1 MEFLQIDVLV
11 YEIKNN
17 GSGGNKMAETENSKD
32 LISVLW
38 SGADILR
45 SKMDANEYKDYLL
58 GIVFYKYLSDSFLI
72 KVYDMICD
80 DKPESLKEALE
91 AYKEELKGEY
101 AEDLVKEMRDEC
113 HYVIEPEL
121 TYTYFADAAR
131 NNAFNREQLQ
141 KAFNNI
147 EQSDPIFADLFTDI
161 DLYSNR
167 LGTGDHKQSDTVAN
181 LIKEIDKA
189 DLLNSDAEILG
200 NAYEYLIGQ
209 FASETGKKAG
219 EFYTPQAVSKI
230 LTRIAIAGQ
239 EEKRGLS
246 VYDPCMGSGSLLLNA
261 KKYSEQPQYIKYY
274 GQELNTST
282 YNLARMNMFLHG
294 IVAENQKLRNGDTL
308 DGDWPTDEETDFNMV
323 LMNPPY
329 SAKWSAALGFLQ
341 DERFSEYGV
350 LAPKSKADYA
360 FLLHGLYHLKNNG
373 TMAIVLPHGVLF
385 RGAAEGKI
393 REKLLRAGN
402 IYAVIGLPAN
412 LFYNTS
418 IPTCIIVL
426 KKHRDGRDVLFI
438 DASKKFNKGKKQN
451 EMLDEHIDEVVKL
464 YTKRETVEKEVFL
477 ASFEDIEKNDF
488 NLNIPRYV
496 DTFEE
501 EEPIDLNALLTD
513 MKKTDEEI
521 EKVEGEFLSLMK
533 QLTSTDETIMTSLN
547 DLIGMMEGK

>member
-1 MEFLQIDVLV
+1 
-11 YEIKNN
+11 
-17 GSGGNKMAETENSKD
+17 MAEVENSKD

-72 KVYDMICD
+72 KVYDLIYD
-80 DKPESLKEALE
+80 EKPESLKQALDAYREALDDDS
-91 AYKEELKGEY
+91 ADELI
-101 AEDLVKEMRDEC
+101 DEIKSAC
-113 HYVIEPEL
+113 HYVIEPDL
-121 TYTYFADAAR
+121 TYTCFAEAAR
-131 NNAFNREQLQ
+131 SNAFNREQLQ

-167 LGTGDHKQSDTVAN
+167 LGTGDQKQSDTISSLV
-181 LIKEIDKA
+181 KEIDKA
-189 DLLNSDAEILG
+189 DLLNSDADVLG

-230 LTRIAIAGQ
+230 LTKIAIMGQ
-239 EEKRGLS
+239 EDKKGLS

-261 KKYSEQPQYIKYY
+261 KKYAAEPAYIKYY
-274 GQELNTST
+274 GQELMTST

-294 IVAENQKLRNGDTL
+294 IVPENQNLRNGDTL

-329 SAKWSAALGFLQ
+329 SAKWSAAQGFLQ
-341 DERFSEYGV
+341 DERFSDYGV

-360 FLLHGLYHLKNNG
+360 FLLHGLYHLKSNG

-385 RGAAEGKI
+385 RGASEGTI

-402 IYAVIGLPAN
+402 IYAVIGLPSN

-418 IPTCIIVL
+418 IPTCIVVL
-426 KKHRDGRDVLFI
+426 KKHREGRDVLFI
-438 DASKKFNKGKKQN
+438 DASQMFEKGKKQN
-451 EMLDEHIDEVVKL
+451 AMTDEHINEVLNL
-464 YTKRETVEKEVFL
+464 YNERKSVDKKAYL
-477 ASFEDIEKNDF
+477 ASFEDVEKNDF

-496 DTFEE
+496 DNFEKEE
-501 EEPIDLNALLTD
+501 EIDLSELLKEMKETD
-513 MKKTDEEI
+513 SEI
-521 EKVEGEFLSLMK
+521 AQVQNDFVSLLK
-533 QLTSTDETIMTSLN
+533 DLTSSDESVLASLN
-547 DLIGMMEGK
+547 DFIGMIEGGCI

>member
-1 MEFLQIDVLV
+1 
-11 YEIKNN
+11 
-17 GSGGNKMAETENSKD
+17 MAEAENSKD

-72 KVYDMICD
+72 KVYDLIND
-80 DKPESLKEALE
+80 EKPDTLKDALDEYREALKDE
-91 AYKEELKGEY
+91 SADELMHEIKS
-101 AEDLVKEMRDEC
+101 AC

-121 TYTYFADAAR
+121 TYTCFAESAR
-131 NNAFNREQLQ
+131 NNAFNREKLQ

-147 EQSDPIFADLFTDI
+147 EQSDPLFADLFTDI

-167 LGTGDHKQSDTVAN
+167 LGTGDQKQSDTISD

-189 DLLNSDAEILG
+189 DLLNTDDDVLG

-230 LTRIAIAGQ
+230 LTKIAILGQ
-239 EEKRGLS
+239 EDKKGLS

-261 KKYSEQPQYIKYY
+261 KKYSTDPMNIKYY
-274 GQELNTST
+274 GQELMTST

-294 IVAENQKLRNGDTL
+294 IVPENQKLKNGDTL
-308 DGDWPTDEETDFNMV
+308 DSDWPTDEETDFNMV

-329 SAKWSAALGFLQ
+329 SAKWSAAAGFLQ
-341 DERFSEYGV
+341 DERFSDYGV

-393 REKLLRAGN
+393 REKLLRSGN

-418 IPTCIIVL
+418 IPTCIVVL

-451 EMLDEHIDEVVKL
+451 EMTDEHIDSILDL
-464 YTKRETVEKEVFL
+464 YTNRETVDKESYL

-496 DTFEE
+496 DNFEK
-501 EEPIDLNALLTD
+501 EPPVDIDKLLLD
-513 MKKTDEEI
+513 MKQTDEEI
-521 EKVEGEFLSLMK
+521 KATEKEFVSMLED
-533 QLTSTDETIMTSLN
+533 LTSDDENTMMSLN
-547 DLIGMMEGK
+547 SFIKMFEE

>member
-1 MEFLQIDVLV
+1 
-11 YEIKNN
+11 
-17 GSGGNKMAETENSKD
+17 MAEVENSKD

-72 KVYDMICD
+72 KVYDLIYD
-80 DKPESLKEALE
+80 EKPENLMAALDVYREALE
-91 AYKEELKGEY
+91 DESAGELQEQLRS
-101 AEDLVKEMRDEC
+101 DF

-121 TYTYFADAAR
+121 TYTCFADEAR
-131 NNAFNREQLQ
+131 NNAFQREQLQ

-147 EQSDPIFADLFTDI
+147 EQSDPLFADLFTDI

-167 LGTGDHKQSDTVAN
+167 LGTGDQKQSDTIAN
-181 LIKEIDKA
+181 LILEIDKA
-189 DLLNSDAEILG
+189 DLLDSDAEILG

-230 LTRIAIAGQ
+230 LTKIAIAGQ
-239 EEKRGLS
+239 EDKKGLS
-246 VYDPCMGSGSLLLNA
+246 VYDPCMGSGSLMLNA
-261 KKYSEQPQYIKYY
+261 KKYAVHPGYIKYY

-294 IVAENQKLRNGDTL
+294 IAPENQMLRNGDTL
-308 DGDWPTDEETDFNMV
+308 DGDWPTGEETDFNMV

-329 SAKWSAALGFLQ
+329 SAKWSAAAGFLQ
-341 DERFSEYGV
+341 DERFSDYGV

-360 FLLHGLYHLKNNG
+360 FLLHGLYHLKSHG

-393 REKLLRAGN
+393 REKLLRSGN

-418 IPTCIIVL
+418 IPTCIVVL
-426 KKHRDGRDVLFI
+426 KKHREGRDVLFI
-438 DASKKFNKGKKQN
+438 DASKKFEKGKKQN
-451 EMLDEHIDEVVKL
+451 AMTDEHIDAVMTL
-464 YTKRETVEKEVFL
+464 YNNRETVEKEAYL
-477 ASFEDIEKNDF
+477 ASFEDIEENDF

-496 DTFEE
+496 DNFEQEE
-501 EEPIDLNALLTD
+501 EIDLNDLLKSMTETD
-513 MKKTDEEI
+513 QELEKTQS
-521 EKVEGEFLSLMK
+521 EFLGLLK
-533 QLTSTDETIMTSLN
+533 ELTSTDEAIMTSLN
-547 DLIGMMEGK
+547 DLIGKIGG